1 MQSELTAIAEKA
13 GDELQIH
20 YVSLSSLAD
29 KFLEKNS
36 KKHDLGTLSESVNR
50 YSFRDPIAFDSTLN
64 GGTGGIVEGNGR
76 LEWAFHARDARLP
89 VPRGIKVDGDE
100 WFLPVI
106 FGVNAND
113 ENEAIAYSVSHNLSA
128 LWGSDLTFLDQTRL
142 FDEGLLKDQLVGL
155 ADLDMIPVGLDGD
168 DLDLWLGMDG
178 FEQQEEE
185 DSVGDGSGDGA
196 QKGSLQDRFI
206 VPPFSVLDARQGY
219 WQERKRQWLAI
230 GIQSELG
237 RGGGMTWGDSE
248 EITSAGLNYYRD
260 QKRMQHQEAL

>member
-1 MQSELTAIAEKA
+1 
-13 GDELQIH
+13 
-20 YVSLSSLAD
+20 
-29 KFLEKNS
+29 
-36 KKHDLGTLSESVNR
+36 
-50 YSFRDPIAFDSTLN
+50 
-64 GGTGGIVEGNGR
+64 
-76 LEWAFHARDARLP
+76 

-237 RGGGMTWGDSE
+237 RGGGNDLGRL
-248 EITSAGLNYYRD
+248 GRD
-260 QKRMQHQEAL
+260 NKCGAELLSRSKANATPGGSLMPSTTYSKDRARGNGKGQAIEQN